1 MRVSFLHQ
9 ALGLF
14 ISLRCRRDNYKRELK
29 RGEWRAS
36 DAVKART
43 VSPWKSQTG

>member
-29 RGEWRAS
+29 RGE
-36 DAVKART
+36 
-43 VSPWKSQTG
+43 